1 MRIVDIV
8 PRRICIKIEL
18 SEEEC
23 ASLLD
28 FFEKGL
34 VLYAKVYSDSVTDEC
49 LSVPT
54 EFNQMLTS
62 ILKEIEKGA
71 ADVS

>member
-23 ASLLD
+23 ASLED

-34 VLYAKVYSDSVTDEC
+34 VLYAKVYSDSVTDER
-49 LSVPT
+49 LSGPT
-54 EFNQMLTS
+54 EFKNMLTS
-62 ILKEIEKGA
+62 VLKSIKKETENGT
-71 ADVS
+71 

>member
-1 MRIVDIV
+1 MKIVDII
-8 PRRICIKIEL
+8 PKEICIKFEL
-18 SEEEC
+18 TEEET

-28 FFEKGL
+28 FFEKCMP
-34 VLYAKVYSDSVTDEC
+34 LYAKVYSDSVTDEC